1 MKATFTCT
9 SIISTIFTWR
19 NALKCSY
26 VKQQGDV
33 GFAFFISP
41 LSHCFLQQHNLS
53 GFWAKT
59 TQFVYLSLE
68 TSVVFNLIVLMLKKR
83 AVTVIITEQRRGGC
97 HTGRTLNVFVNVSI
111 LDSVNSFYESSVP
124 SPISLHIQIQ
134 IQIHTFSLLPM
145 PQTYTGIWSAQ
156 CENSLNNMSK
166 TKEIC
171 FHRVKKRPFDVLYQN
186 VLTGENKHVVCS
198 QRQKKIITV

>member
-1 MKATFTCT
+1 MSNSKGTQ
-9 SIISTIFTWR
+9 
-19 NALKCSY
+19 ALPFS
-26 VKQQGDV
+26 
-33 GFAFFISP
+33 FP
-41 LSHCFLQQHNLS
+41 LSVIALCDNTVFC
-53 GFWAKT
+53 AKT

-134 IQIHTFSLLPM
+134 IQIQIHTFSLLPM

-171 FHRVKKRPFDVLYQN
+171 FHRVKKK
-186 VLTGENKHVVCS
+186 T
-198 QRQKKIITV
+198 I